1 MRYQQIKDRSEL
13 LGAPVSLPVEF
24 REFLTNSEILT
35 KVKELTKKL
44 VEALIVYD
52 YYQDRS
58 YDTYVS
64 YHARSAEWRESQDT
78 KITLSCIECKG
89 EIALNDRQ
97 QNSVRCPHCNVVYP
111 IQKGMIFML
120 PDGLKNI
127 YNSFDKHARVEEI
140 HL

>member
-1 MRYQQIKDRSEL
+1 MFYSKL
-13 LGAPVSLPVEF
+13 LGAPVYLPVEF

-35 KVKELTKKL
+35 KVRELTKKL
-44 VEALIVYD
+44 AEALIVYD

-58 YDTYVS
+58 CDTYVS